1 MKGVFQLA
9 RRLRIHQIFVIATAL
24 SFCSCASQSVPTNP
38 VASPQQ
44 SYDSAAPASS
54 NLSQPLFYDFP
65 DIPVPHELTVQRG
78 DSYVYQQGKERVGI
92 LTCKGRVEVTSLIR
106 FFQVGLPKEGW
117 ISKGGFRYHRSMLL
131 FEKPNKTCVI
141 DIYEELFSTYVE
153 IYVIPKTE
161 GRREKS

>member
-24 SFCSCASQSVPTNP
+24 LFCSCASQSVPTNP

-44 SYDSAAPASS
+44 PYDSAAPASS

-92 LTCKGRVEVTSLIR
+92 LTFKGRVEVTSLIR
-106 FFQVGLPKEGW
+106 FFQAGLPKEGW
-117 ISKGGFRYHRSMLL
+117 ISKGGFRYRRSMLL

-141 DIYEELFSTYVE
+141 DVYEKLFSTYVE
-153 IYVIPKTE
+153 IYVIPTTE
-161 GRREKS
+161 GLKEKS